1 MCLLPV
7 VYDRGMKLSHAREAR
22 RLLNATSMRIALPV
36 LALAACYTHA
46 PANRDVQASWRGRTH
61 DEIVDRWGSPATHAS
76 AGPADVNVWSFS
88 TTHISLPELNLAI
101 AARPVAASP
110 RVEVPGATG
119 VVAVQAPDVAA
130 SFRPGAIWRTTTE
143 AAAFVEPSGIISSV
157 EGAALHW
164 GPPNDVN
171 LHWGT
176 IFGAHVGMGRLDST
190 PTPLPS
196 GGAYI
201 GGMLDPTHGLVG
213 TFSLVAGTSDSGSAM
228 GLAGGIAAQWWP
240 INRLWLRGGP
250 ALLLAF
256 DPGFAN
262 ARLRPGVT
270 VGASYA
276 VIKVGTFA
284 IDARFDLNA
293 GPSTAFGTLGVGVN
307 LN

>member
-1 MCLLPV
+1 M
-7 VYDRGMKLSHAREAR
+7 
-22 RLLNATSMRIALPV
+22 SMRMIPV

-61 DEIVDRWGSPATHAS
+61 TEIVDRWGSPATHAS

-101 AARPVAASP
+101 RPIVAGARVDM
-110 RVEVPGATG
+110 PGATG
-119 VVAVQAPDVAA
+119 AVTVLAPDV
-130 SFRPGAIWRTTTE
+130 SVRPGAIWRTTTE
-143 AAAFVEPSGIISSV
+143 AAAVVEPTGVISSV

-176 IFGAHVGMGRLDST
+176 IFGAHVGMGRLDTT

-196 GGAYI
+196 GGAYL
-201 GGMLDPTHGLVG
+201 GGMLGPTLGLVG

-228 GLAGGIAAQWWP
+228 GLAGGMAAQWWP
-240 INRLWLRGGP
+240 VNRLWLRGGP

-256 DPGFAN
+256 DPGFVN

-293 GPSTAFGTLGVGVN
+293 GPSDAFGTLGVGVN